1 MNEFI
6 LTSTVN
12 DLILARWDLK
22 LLQAKM
28 QAMIDAQAAQQV
40 RQPLTHE
47 KLEAMWDADMTSN
60 EDHHSLYYFKM
71 VARAVEREHGIT

>member
-28 QAMIDAQAAQQV
+28 QAMIDAQAAQQA
-40 RQPLTHE
+40 RQPLT
-47 KLEAMWDADMTSN
+47 
-60 EDHHSLYYFKM
+60 EDRIAEISVACAAVTPSDIYF
-71 VARAVEREHGIT
+71 ARQIERAHGIGGEE